1 MIYISGRISDDKADY
16 VKDRTQFMLADEYL
30 HECRVYENEIIN
42 PILVR
47 ESLPN
52 LTYEQYMDIALV
64 LLRECDTIYM
74 LNGWETGIESRVE
87 HEYAVATNKNI
98 KYSKKY

>member
-1 MIYISGRISDDKADY
+1 MIYISGRISEDMAQY
-16 VKDRTQFMLADEYL
+16 AKDRKQFMLADEYL

-42 PILVR
+42 PIILR
-47 ESLPN
+47 EALPN

-74 LNGWETGIESRVE
+74 LQKWETGIESRVE
-87 HEYAVATNKNI
+87 HEYAVATNKKI
-98 KYSKKY
+98 TYSKKY